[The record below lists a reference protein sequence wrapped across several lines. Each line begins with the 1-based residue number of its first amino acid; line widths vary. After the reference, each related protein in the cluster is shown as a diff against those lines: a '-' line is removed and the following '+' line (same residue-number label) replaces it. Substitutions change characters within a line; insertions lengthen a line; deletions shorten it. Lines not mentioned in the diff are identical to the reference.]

1 MLVQLGPEFT
11 VFIPVIKK
19 TLLQKNIHAIKFE
32 QLVGKLIGGDP
43 LPLHLD
49 IYKDYDYSLYDIADT
64 DMPSKKLPVNQASLK
79 AAWDASQRRTK
90 EDWQEWIGR
99 LSKELLLQSPSH
111 AIRACAGL
119 ASDYYPLAKDLFNAS
134 FASCWSELY
143 SQHKEE
149 LVESFCIALSS
160 PSNPPEIHQ
169 TILNLAEFMEH
180 DDKPLP
186 MSISTLGQYAQ
197 RAHAF
202 AKALHYKEL
211 EFYDQPTT
219 PTIES
224 LISINNQLQQSDAA
238 IGILKHAQL
247 HHDLQLK
254 ETWYEKLQR
263 WDDALKAYNE
273 REKLNLRIW
282 RLLLV
287 K

>member
-1 MLVQLGPEFT
+1 MLSELVPGWHRIIT
-11 VFIPVIKK
+11 H
-19 TLLQKNIHAIKFE
+19 LQR
-32 QLVGKLIGGDP
+32 P
-43 LPLHLD
+43 
-49 IYKDYDYSLYDIADT
+49 
-64 DMPSKKLPVNQASLK
+64 
-79 AAWDASQRRTK
+79 
-90 EDWQEWIGR
+90 
-99 LSKELLLQSPSH
+99 
-111 AIRACAGL
+111 
-119 ASDYYPLAKDLFNAS
+119 FNAS

-273 REKLNLRIW
+273 REKLNPRIW